1 MASKEEEKQAAIEA
15 ARREYEEDA
24 AKLQKNIQLSME
36 RAAKAASEGKADR
49 EETWLNSVDRYE
61 RILESEK
68 KLLQSALNIIDIK
81 YRNNSNPNPNPV
93 SDAGVINDDAGGS
106 RVVARNIDPTPPT
119 PPTPQNTGTSSR
131 ASKTAPIDTIL
142 FNNDDM
148 PVELMFDLIFEDI
161 GGQELINIARN
172 DTVNGQNIIYQP
184 IKNLS
189 QIQRQYNPNNIL
201 SLQDTMDKYFENFP
215 IIFEDKIPE
224 VGNGP
229 DGSFVYIDPSNG
241 DLVIE
246 VINFEDD
253 EQIQVDIVTSGTILY
268 EENLW

>member
-1 MASKEEEKQAAIEA
+1 MASREEERQAAIQA
-15 ARREYEEDA
+15 AQREYEEDA
-24 AKLQKNIQLSME
+24 ARIQENIQKSMD
-36 RAAKAASEGKADR
+36 RAAKAASEGNLDR
-49 EETWLNSVDRYE
+49 QQTWLNSVDRYE

-68 KLLQSALNIIDIK
+68 RLLQAALNLANIK
-81 YRNNSNPNPNPV
+81 YRSNPEPGNQATV
-93 SDAGVINDDAGGS
+93 GSGDDTPPRAI
-106 RVVARNIDPTPPT
+106 VRNIDPTPPT
-119 PPTPQNTGTSSR
+119 PADPPDTGTRESNR

-148 PVELMFDLIFEDI
+148 PIELMFDLIFEDI

-172 DTVNGQNIIYQP
+172 DTINGQNIIYQP

-201 SLQDTMDKYFENFP
+201 SLQDTMDKYFQNFP

-229 DGSFVYIDPSNG
+229 NGSFIYIDPNNG
-241 DLVIE
+241 DLVLE
-246 VINFEDD
+246 VINFQED
-253 EQIQVDIVTSGTILY
+253 EQLQVDIVTSGTILY
-268 EENLW
+268 EENL

>member
-1 MASKEEEKQAAIEA
+1 MASREEERQAAIQA
-15 ARREYEEDA
+15 AQKEYEEDA
-24 AKLQKNIQLSME
+24 AKLQANIQKAMD
-36 RAAKAASEGKADR
+36 RAAKAASEGNADR
-49 EETWLNSVDRYE
+49 QQTWFDSADRYK
-61 RILESEK
+61 RILESEQK
-68 KLLQSALNIIDIK
+68 ILQASLNLADIK
-81 YRNNSNPNPNPV
+81 YRSKPDPV
-93 SDAGVINDDAGGS
+93 PQTVVSPEDNTPARA
-106 RVVARNIDPTPPT
+106 VVANIDPTPPT
-119 PPTPQNTGTSSR
+119 PPPPPPSDTSRSNR

-172 DTVNGQNIIYQP
+172 DTINGQNIIYQP

-201 SLQDTMDKYFENFP
+201 SLQDTMDKYFENFS
-215 IIFEDKIPE
+215 IIFEDKIPD
-224 VGNGP
+224 VGSGP
-229 DGSFVYIDPSNG
+229 DGSFIYIEASTG

-246 VINFEDD
+246 VVNFGED
-253 EQIQVDIVTSGTILY
+253 EQLQVDIVTSGTILY